1 MEKIKMKELEK
12 MKDLETKLAYYKM
25 IVNSNYGENSRLV
38 TDVYSE
44 VFKLRGI
51 VKMRKEKIKRIFNG

>member
-1 MEKIKMKELEK
+1 MKELEK

>member
-1 MEKIKMKELEK
+1 MEKIKMKEIES
-12 MKDLETKLAYYKM
+12 KLAYYKM

-44 VFKLRGI
+44 VFKLRGKIRI
-51 VKMRKEKIKRIFNG
+51 VKIRKYKIKNLFNL

>member
-1 MEKIKMKELEK
+1 MKELEK
-12 MKDLETKLAYYKM
+12 MKELEAKLAYYKM
-25 IVNSNYGENSRLV
+25 IINSNYGENSRLV

-44 VFKLRGI
+44 VFKLRGKVRI

>member
-1 MEKIKMKELEK
+1 MKELEK
-12 MKDLETKLAYYKM
+12 MKELETKLAYYKM
-25 IVNSNYGENSRLV
+25 IINSNYGGNSRLV

-44 VFKLRGI
+44 VFKLRGKVRI

>member
-1 MEKIKMKELEK
+1 MKE
-12 MKDLETKLAYYKM
+12 LETKLAYYKM

-44 VFKLRGI
+44 VFKLRGKVRI

>member
-1 MEKIKMKELEK
+1 MKELES
-12 MKDLETKLAYYKM
+12 KLAYYKM

-44 VFKLRGI
+44 VFKLRGKI
-51 VKMRKEKIKRIFNG
+51 RTVKIRKSKIKKLFND

>member
-1 MEKIKMKELEK
+1 MEELES
-12 MKDLETKLAYYKM
+12 KLAYYKM

-44 VFKLRGI
+44 VFKLRDKI
-51 VKMRKEKIKRIFNG
+51 RTVKIRKSKIKNLFNGR

>member
-1 MEKIKMKELEK
+1 MKE
-12 MKDLETKLAYYKM
+12 LETKLAHYKM

-44 VFKLRGI
+44 VFKLRGKVRI
-51 VKMRKEKIKRIFNG
+51 VKMRKEKIKRIFNV

>member
-1 MEKIKMKELEK
+1 MEKIKMKELE
-12 MKDLETKLAYYKM
+12 TKLAHYKM

-44 VFKLRGI
+44 VFKLRGKVRI
-51 VKMRKEKIKRIFNG
+51 VKMRKEKIKRIFNV